1 MQSTYFS
8 ASIGGV
14 LIGTDVS
21 KGLNLQLQSS
31 NQSHNCVLFCFVFFF
46 FKSLA
51 VCVKLSLV
59 WIGAGCCEVPYRQAN
74 NEDMIPHFT
83 SAVKGL
89 NKVEKQAKTT
99 AEEKNNGAE

>member
-31 NQSHNCVLFCFVFFF
+31 NHSHSCVFFFVF

-89 NKVEKQAKTT
+89 KKVEMQAKTT
-99 AEEKNNGAE
+99 AEEKK